1 MSLPTDADY
10 QEAIQS
16 PRQVFHDP
24 ELQGGQ
30 PEIMSAALPL
40 PKARSGNFAVAFRM
54 DCGQR
59 SWAVKCFTRAL
70 HPDLQARY
78 TEISKHLEATRLP
91 YTVGFTFQ
99 PQGIRVRSEWLPILK
114 MEWIHGDSLVKH
126 IEQNLRSPAALIN
139 LATRWI
145 EMVRALQ
152 QARISHGD
160 LQHGNVL
167 VIGGGL
173 RLIDYDGMFV
183 PALAGRPSHEKGHE
197 NYQHP
202 LRETDFGPGLDNFSA
217 WVILLSI
224 LAVAHEPQLWAK
236 FRGGDECLLFRKRDF
251 LEPDRSVLIQALLN
265 SREQRIQSLTSLF
278 RTLIYLPPHQVPSLD
293 GQFIPSA
300 PATPQVASN
309 TNASWISDHL
319 PREAPRAST
328 AATAISDAPPEASWV
343 LDFIEPATQAR
354 PSFAQRAHLERLTAA
369 LTFLLGAFVLF
380 GVLRGFFPSVV
391 LASFPIL
398 LLGNAALWFVR
409 YRTDAT
415 VKLRGER
422 ISQLK
427 QVEHEFAEFE
437 AKLRAFADEQR
448 RSNADGA
455 NEHAA
460 LRKAQQATEKRL
472 ATELEIPRR
481 ECRREMGGLRAQRA
495 DLDQQQLVAL
505 QKIQG
510 GSGARLA
517 RVGQQIAGI
526 AQAESSELAR
536 ELNSL
541 QQQHLSSALRTAS
554 LDRAEIPGIKD
565 GLKAKLKAHGFNCA
579 ADVERIAYVKVEGI
593 GEKKTAALLAWRS
606 AIEHRARAS
615 VPRALPAAQ
624 SAAIHSK
631 YRAQLAALEA
641 ERAAV
646 QQQNSDEIS
655 AVQSQVRQEQD
666 ALVAREN
673 AIGDTLRRAESTIQS
688 LFAPELAKCAE
699 DAAAVVSAVQKR
711 NDEIDRRAQETRKA
725 SFSINWR
732 REKVRREVA
741 AFDSVRFPKYLRRIV
756 PPLVAVATAA
766 LVAVSVS
773 YHFVAL
779 AMPNT
784 PAATTTSE
792 VPRAA
797 PPSKDQLLLQK
808 CDGGNGAACAEL
820 GHLYDDGKSVPRDH
834 ARAVE
839 QFQKACTAGDVS
851 GCVERGIE
859 HERVAGVGDLERA
872 EALYRRACDDK
883 NPRGCFRLG
892 KMHDLGK
899 GIAKDQKRAVD
910 LYRMACDGGDASG
923 CGNLGLKYGAGEG
936 VAKDE
941 KRAAELFRKAC
952 DAGEAGG
959 CNNLGV
965 SYAFARGVPKDE
977 KRAVELY
984 SKACES
990 GLAMAC
996 RSLGYKYDA
1005 GEGVVKDAARAGEFY
1020 RRGCDGADPE
1030 SCSNLGTHYAS
1041 GKGAPLDNA
1050 KANELFRRA
1059 CDAGFGRACSFLAA
1073 RMKNA
1078 PDAKALYAR
1087 ACKAG
1092 DKEACRHQ

>member
-78 TEISKHLEATRLP
+78 TEISKHLVTTNLP
-91 YTVGFTFQ
+91 YAVGFTFQ
-99 PQGIRVRSEWLPILK
+99 PQGIRVRSEWFPILK

-126 IEQNLRSPAALIN
+126 IEQNLRNPSALIN

-152 QARISHGD
+152 QAGISHGD

-224 LAVAHEPQLWAK
+224 LAVAYEPQLWARFK
-236 FRGGDECLLFRKRDF
+236 GGDECLLFRKRDF
-251 LEPDRSVLIQALLN
+251 LEPDRSALIQALLN
-265 SREQRIQSLTSLF
+265 SPEQRIQSLASLF
-278 RTLIYLPPHQVPSLD
+278 RTLIYLPPNQVPSLD
-293 GQFIPSA
+293 GQFV
-300 PATPQVASN
+300 PAATPPQVASN
-309 TNASWISDHL
+309 AKASWITDHL
-319 PREAPRAST
+319 PREAPRL
-328 AATAISDAPPEASWV
+328 AAAAPVADAPPEASWV
-343 LDFIEPATQAR
+343 LDFVEPASQPR
-354 PSFAQRAHLERLTAA
+354 PSFAQRPHLERLGAA
-369 LTFLLGAFVLF
+369 LTFLLGGLALYGILEGLFPPVL
-380 GVLRGFFPSVV
+380 
-391 LASFPIL
+391 LASLPVL
-398 LLGNAALWFVR
+398 LLGNAGLWLAR
-409 YRTDAT
+409 YRADAT

-427 QVEHEFAEFE
+427 QIEREFAEFE
-437 AKLRAFADEQR
+437 TKLRAFADEQS

-460 LRKAQQATEKRL
+460 LRKAQQAIEKRL
-472 ATELEIPRR
+472 ATELEVPRR
-481 ECRREMGGLRAQRA
+481 ECRREMDGLRAQRT
-495 DLDQQQLVAL
+495 DLDQRQLAAL
-505 QKIQG
+505 QRIQS

-517 RVGQQIAGI
+517 RVNQQIAGI

-541 QQQHLSSALRTAS
+541 QQQHLSSALRSAT

-565 GLKAKLKAHGFNCA
+565 GLKAKLRANGFTCA

-593 GEKKTAALLAWRS
+593 GEKKTAALLAWRA

-615 VPRALPAAQ
+615 IPRTLPTAQ
-624 SAAIHSK
+624 SATIHAR

-641 ERAAV
+641 ERAAA
-646 QQQNSDEIS
+646 QQQNSDEIN
-655 AVQSQVRQEQD
+655 AVQSQVRHEQG

-673 AIGDTLRRAESTIQS
+673 AIGDTLRRAESAIQS
-688 LFAPELAKCAE
+688 RFAPDLAKCAA
-699 DAAAVVSAVQKR
+699 DAATVVSTVQKR
-711 NDEIDRRAQETRKA
+711 NDEIDRRARETRKA

-732 REKVRREVA
+732 REKIRREVA
-741 AFDSVRFPKYLRRIV
+741 AFDAVRFPKYVRRIV
-756 PPLVAVATAA
+756 PPIVAVATAV
-766 LVAVSVS
+766 LVVASVS
-773 YHFVAL
+773 YHFVTL
-779 AMPNT
+779 ATSNPPT
-784 PAATTTSE
+784 ATMRSE
-792 VPRAA
+792 APKPA
-797 PPSKDQLLLQK
+797 PPSRDQVLLQK
-808 CDGGNGAACAEL
+808 CNGGDGATCTEL
-820 GHLYDDGKSVPRDH
+820 GHLLDDGKSVPRDH

-839 QFQKACTAGDVS
+839 EFQRGCTAGDIS

-872 EALYRRACDDK
+872 VALYQRACDDK
-883 NPRGCFRLG
+883 NLKGCFRLG
-892 KMHDLGK
+892 RMFDLGI
-899 GIAKDQKRAVD
+899 GVAKDQKHAVD

-923 CGNLGLKYGAGEG
+923 CGNLGLMYGAGQG

-941 KRAAELFRKAC
+941 KRAAELFRRAC
-952 DAGEAGG
+952 DAGDAGG

-965 SYAFARGVPKDE
+965 SYAFAHGVPKDE

-990 GLAMAC
+990 GLSMAC
-996 RSLGYKYDA
+996 GSLGYKYDA
-1005 GEGVVKDAARAGEFY
+1005 GEGVAKDATRAVEFY
-1020 RRGCDGADPE
+1020 RRGCDGGDPE
-1030 SCSNLGTHYAS
+1030 SCSNLGTHFAS
-1041 GKGAPLDNA
+1041 GKGAPLDDA
-1050 KANELFRRA
+1050 KADELLRRA

-1073 RMKNA
+1073 RLKS
-1078 PDAKALYAR
+1078 PTDAKALFAR

-1092 DKEACRHQ
+1092 DKDACRRQ